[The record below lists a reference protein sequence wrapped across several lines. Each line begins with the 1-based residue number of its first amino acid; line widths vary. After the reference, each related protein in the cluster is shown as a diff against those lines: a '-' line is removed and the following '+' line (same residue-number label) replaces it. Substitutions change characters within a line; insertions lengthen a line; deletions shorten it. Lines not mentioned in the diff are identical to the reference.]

1 MAATLFQHANQPL
14 QKYVCW
20 TVSLYYRTAKTVV
33 FLSINWVMITSI
45 KKVTDFP
52 NAGKMSYLLNSKLA
66 DCGYR
71 LSLTIK
77 SDKHM
82 SH

>member
-1 MAATLFQHANQPL
+1 
-14 QKYVCW
+14 
-20 TVSLYYRTAKTVV
+20 
-33 FLSINWVMITSI
+33 MITSI

-77 SDKHM
+77 SDKHI